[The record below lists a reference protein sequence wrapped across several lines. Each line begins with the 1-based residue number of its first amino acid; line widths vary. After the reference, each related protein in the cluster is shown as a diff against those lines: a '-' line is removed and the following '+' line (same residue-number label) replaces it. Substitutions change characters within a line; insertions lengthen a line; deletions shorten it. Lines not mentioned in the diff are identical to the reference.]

1 MKLNRIYTRHGDG
14 GQTQL
19 IGGVAV
25 PKTDPRIEGF
35 GTIDELNAHMGM
47 LTCRVRAFSET
58 WADAVAIE
66 LLWIQDK
73 LFDLGADLATPSG
86 SPYKRKDLISESD
99 IKRLEQWLD
108 FMNEGLQELQS
119 FVLPGSGELNA
130 LAHLARVVCR
140 RAERQVCAL
149 SKVEA
154 IDPHL
159 ICFLNRLSD
168 VLFVLSR
175 YLSKELG
182 ESEVLWGRP
191 LR

>member
-47 LTCRVRAFSET
+47 LTCRLRALSKT
-58 WADAVAIE
+58 WSDAMVKE

-73 LFDLGADLATPSG
+73 LFDLGADLATPAG
-86 SPYKRKDLISESD
+86 SDYKRKDLISASD

-108 FMNEGLQELQS
+108 FMNEGLAELQS
-119 FVLPGSGELNA
+119 FVLPGSGESNA
-130 LAHLARVVCR
+130 WAHLARVVCR

-149 SKVEA
+149 SEIEEV
-154 IDPHL
+154 DPNL
-159 ICFLNRLSD
+159 IRFLNRLSD

-175 YLSKELG
+175 CLSKELC